1 MQWGAEQKKGYWL
14 QRPEIRFVDSCV
26 FRADRLQ
33 HFFCKEK
40 ERKKE
45 RR

>member
-1 MQWGAEQKKGYWL
+1 MGGEQKKGYWL
-14 QRPEIRFVDSCV
+14 QRRFVDSCV